1 MSQQTVKSPCVE
13 NCCLNEDDVCLG
25 CFRTLEEILSW
36 SSMSLSQKRTTLNIF
51 TKKWMTQFKSRLLAK
66 TYCKI

>member
-36 SSMSLSQKRTTLNIF
+36 SSMSLSQKRTTLNLCQQRKQQKQHA
-51 TKKWMTQFKSRLLAK
+51 KKDFNSR
-66 TYCKI
+66 